1 MIPLLQLT
9 ISLGEPLFSP
19 ESGESLLLVLF
30 KILFVLASFLYVL
43 FSFVVIRQISL
54 MRKTLITPFSPVLS
68 ILGWLHSVIAI
79 IVLLIFII
87 IL

>member
-1 MIPLLQLT
+1 MTPLLQLT
-9 ISLGEPLFSP
+9 ISLGGPILSP

-30 KILFVLASFLYVL
+30 KILFVLAAFLYVL

-54 MRKTLITPFSPVLS
+54 MRKTLITPFSPILS
-68 ILGWLHSVIAI
+68 ILGWLHSLIAI

>member
-1 MIPLLQLT
+1 MIPLFQAT
-9 ISLGEPLFSP
+9 ISLTDPFSP
-19 ESGESLLLVLF
+19 MFGHSLFLLLF
-30 KILFVLASFLYVL
+30 KILFVLAAFLYVL

-79 IVLLIFII
+79 IVLLVFII